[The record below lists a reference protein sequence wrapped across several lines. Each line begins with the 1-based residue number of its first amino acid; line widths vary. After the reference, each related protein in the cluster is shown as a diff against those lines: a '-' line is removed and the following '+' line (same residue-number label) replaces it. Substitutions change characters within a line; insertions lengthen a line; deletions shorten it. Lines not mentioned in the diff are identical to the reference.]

1 LLKYVSVSIEETVD
15 QVRTQPQAA
24 TINPITAEVIRHG
37 LLSIPNQIDVNITRT
52 AYSPLIYEYKDYAVG
67 MVDPEGRLISQSEG
81 GVPLFV
87 ANALGV
93 AVRDG
98 LAVHGPDGIEPG
110 DVIISNH
117 AATLGQHLNN
127 VVMYTPVYAGPEKAD
142 LIAYM
147 CVLVHWL
154 DVGGGV
160 VGSCT
165 STNSRDIFQEGI
177 QFRSTKLWSRGKP
190 NQDIYRI
197 IEVNTRFPR
206 MLFGDI
212 EAQLAGCML
221 GRDMV
226 VALADKYGVDD
237 FREAIE
243 LMWRRSERIARAAI
257 RQIPDGTYAASSFL
271 DNDGVALDQPVPIN
285 IVVRVEGDE
294 LTIDFSGI
302 SDEVKG
308 PLNSGRDGGAITVAR
323 IALKYLA
330 MPHEPAND
338 GSFRPLR
345 VVIPDGKFLSA
356 KAGAPMGWYS
366 SPLPSVVDTVIKA
379 MVEAAPEHV
388 AAGHHGTFGT
398 HSFHGRDPVTGE
410 LFQVLNSSHGGWGAS
425 LGHDGPGPYKTLTH
439 GDTLDVPIEAQ
450 EALYPLRYEKLEF
463 IADSGGAGEFRGG
476 PGMEK
481 VVVAVAPCTAAM
493 NIDRTQ
499 CPGWGIR
506 GGRDGAAPDAYHE
519 RRGHPPRKILKEMI
533 DLDAGEQIRVLSGGG
548 GGYGDPRRRRPDAVA
563 RDVQLGYVTRKAA
576 RDVFGVAIGDDGG
589 VIEEETMRLRAER

>member
-1 LLKYVSVSIEETVD
+1 LPKSASSSIEAIVD
-15 QVRTQPQAA
+15 QIPAGSKLRAS
-24 TINPITAEVIRHG
+24 TINPITAEIIRHG

-98 LAVHGPDGIEPG
+98 LAVHGKDGIEAG
-110 DVIISNH
+110 DIIISNH

-127 VVMYTPVYAGPEKAD
+127 VVMYTPVFAGPDKSE
-142 LIAYM
+142 LVAYM

-160 VGSCT
+160 VGSCV
-165 STNSRDIFQEGI
+165 STNSRDIYQEGI
-177 QFRSTKLWSRGKP
+177 QFRSTKLWTRGKP

-212 EAQLAGCML
+212 EAQLAGCMM

-226 VALADKYGVDD
+226 VALVEKYGIED
-237 FREAIE
+237 FREAIR
-243 LMWRRSERIARAAI
+243 LMWDRSERIARTAI
-257 RQIPDGTYAASSFL
+257 RAIPDGTYSASSFL
-271 DNDGVALDQPVPIN
+271 DNDGVVLDRRVPIN
-285 IVVRVEGDE
+285 IVVHVKGDE

-308 PLNSGRDGGAITVAR
+308 PLNSGRDGGAVTVAR

-330 MPHEPAND
+330 TPHEPAND
-338 GSFRPLR
+338 GSFRPLH

-356 KAGAPMGWYS
+356 RAGAPMGWYS

-379 MVEAAPEHV
+379 MVEAAPEQV

-463 IADSGGAGEFRGG
+463 VPDSGGAGEFRGG

-481 VVVAVAPCTAAM
+481 IIVAVAPCTGAM

-499 CPGWGIR
+499 CPGWGIL
-506 GGRDGAAPDAYHE
+506 GGQDGRAPAAYYERPGAAPVLM
-519 RRGHPPRKILKEMI
+519 LKDMV
-533 DLDAGEQIRVLSGGG
+533 DLAAGEQIRVFAGGG
-548 GGYGDPRRRRPDAVA
+548 GGYGDPRKRDPHAVA
-563 RDVQLGYVTRKAA
+563 RDVRLGYVTRRAA
-576 RDVFGVAIGDDGG
+576 REVYAVALDDEGH
-589 VIEEETMRLRAER
+589 VVEADTARLRT